1 MVTNDQFKQFEDV
14 RNGGLFN
21 MFDPQARD
29 LTNLTKDEWIE
40 IMNNYDLLKKR
51 YKETANKTKGPS
63 SVPGGTDGP

>member
-40 IMNNYDLLKKR
+40 IMSNYDLLKER
-51 YKETANKTKGPS
+51 YKATGKKED
-63 SVPGGTDGP
+63 V

>member
-40 IMNNYDLLKKR
+40 IMSIYDLL
-51 YKETANKTKGPS
+51 
-63 SVPGGTDGP
+63 